1 MKLTHTKTLLSALAA
16 TTALVTV
23 SAAHGAALVYEPF
36 VFADGDTNLDGNT
49 GGTGLGTWSGPG
61 NLSTTNLAFGSLETG
76 GQAIQTALLWDRPRA
91 PITADISG
99 LLADGAEMWFSV
111 RIAKANSTGARIGI
125 AIGDSALTTNGRL
138 ENDSGDNTDQALGG
152 FLSRN
157 SGTFHSLIWE
167 TWDPSSLTNNLQGTS
182 PTETTASDLTLSLAA
197 NNFSVLVVGHVQWG
211 ANGTATDTLTLYSPS
226 SGDLATKG
234 AVRAVSEGVV
244 SQDSFDI
251 LSLVTG
257 SNAGG
262 TAYYDEI
269 RIGASYEEVVPVPE
283 PGSLALMGMGG
294 LCLLR
299 RRRA

>member
-1 MKLTHTKTLLSALAA
+1 MATMMTVGTSAQ
-16 TTALVTV
+16 
-23 SAAHGAALVYEPF
+23 GAAVIYESF
-36 VFADGDTNLDGNT
+36 TFADGDTNLDGNT

-61 NLSTTNLAFGSLETG
+61 SLSTTNLTFGSLETG

-111 RIAKANSTGARIGI
+111 RIAKADSTGARIGI

-167 TWDPSSLTNNLQGTS
+167 TWNPSSGTNNLQSNS
-182 PTETTASDLTLSLAA
+182 PTETTASTINLSAA
-197 NNFSVLVVGHVQWG
+197 NSFSVLVVGHVQWG
-211 ANGTATDTLTLYSPS
+211 VDGAATDTLTLYSPDA
-226 SGDLATKG
+226 GDIGTLG
-234 AVRAVSEGVV
+234 SIRAVSQGVV
-244 SQDSFDI
+244 SQGSFDT

-269 RIGASYEEVVPVPE
+269 RIGASFADVVPVPE
-283 PGSLALMGMGG
+283 PSS
-294 LCLLR
+294 CLLVALGALGLTLR
-299 RRRA
+299 RSR